1 MYNAGKERESMKKK
15 QNSYEK
21 AIARME
27 LEAKRAQAQVML
39 LKALYREL
47 QEVEAKKM
55 AIKA

>member
-1 MYNAGKERESMKKK
+1 MKKK

-27 LEAKRAQAQVML
+27 LEAKRAQAQVLM

-47 QEVEAKKM
+47 QEVEAKKV
-55 AIKA
+55 ATRA

>member
-1 MYNAGKERESMKKK
+1 MKKK